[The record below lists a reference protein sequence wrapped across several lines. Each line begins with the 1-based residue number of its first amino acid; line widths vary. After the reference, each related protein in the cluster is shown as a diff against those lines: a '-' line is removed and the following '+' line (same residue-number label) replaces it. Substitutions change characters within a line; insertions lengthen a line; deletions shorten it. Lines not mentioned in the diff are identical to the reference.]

1 MVTHD
6 LDLAAQMDTIVY
18 MRGGVE
24 TPTVMN
30 NEQFMSHLE
39 ELRGSLLKESEEDDS
54 ENADGPT
61 NDNAKDTESEL
72 LEDE

>member
-1 MVTHD
+1 
-6 LDLAAQMDTIVY
+6 
-18 MRGGVE
+18 
-24 TPTVMN
+24 
-30 NEQFMSHLE
+30 MSHLE

-72 LEDE
+72 LEVE